1 MTFKKLIGMAVVLV
15 LLAAAAVWQQKSR
28 APRRAESVSAET
40 ALLDGVDL
48 NAVDRIDVTKESST
62 ASVVKKDGRWVVESL
77 YGYPADFGKL
87 ADALR
92 KAAEVKTG
100 EPVRSAN
107 VDDSEFGLTDDA
119 KAIAVKVGGADAAD
133 ITVGARREAS
143 SSAGWAN
150 QFFIR
155 RGNGDSVYL
164 VDYDFRPFSEN
175 ASDWINK
182 ELVRVSSSDIVAVQT
197 GDAELKEE
205 SGKWTLTDLNADT
218 EDFQTSEANRLRSA
232 LQYFNCATV
241 ADPAKTDAD
250 LGFDAA
256 KEFVA
261 DTKDGFTYTVK
272 IGGETDDGRYV
283 RVAVAYTRLDAPA
296 KPAGDDADKQSAY
309 EQELKAFNETA
320 DANAK
325 KVDELN
331 AKLSG
336 WTYVISGYTAESLMI
351 PRDKLVKA
359 KEKAEEESTKP
370 EPSETI

>member
-40 ALLDGVDL
+40 TLLDGVDL
-48 NAVDRIDVTKESST
+48 NAVDRVDVTKDSNT
-62 ASVVKKDGRWVVESL
+62 VSVVKKDGRWEVESL

-100 EPVRSAN
+100 ESVRSAN
-107 VDDSEFGLTDDA
+107 VDDSEFGLTGDA
-119 KAIAVKVGGADAAD
+119 KAIAIKVGGADAAD

-155 RGNGDSVYL
+155 KGGSDSVYL

-175 ASDWINK
+175 AADWINK
-182 ELVRVSSSDIVAVQT
+182 ELVRVSSSDIVSVQT

-232 LQYFNCATV
+232 LQYFNCTTV
-241 ADPAKTDAD
+241 ADPSKTDAD

-256 KEFVA
+256 KEFTA
-261 DTKDGFTYTVK
+261 ETQDGFTYTVK

-283 RVAVAYTRLDAPA
+283 RVAVAYTRPDAPA
-296 KPAGDDADKQSAY
+296 KPDGDDADKQSAY
-309 EQELKAFNETA
+309 EQELKAFNEMA

-325 KVDELN
+325 KADELN
-331 AKLSG
+331 AKLSN

-351 PRDKLVKA
+351 PRDKLVKV
-359 KEKAEEESTKP
+359 KEKTEEESTKP
-370 EPSETI
+370 LSS